1 MKMDHTII
9 HVLRLH
15 SIDATQTALAD
26 KGVIASERTLY
37 RWKQMIDEIPPTD
50 DDTVPLITALARE
63 IEEHRA
69 TTPDSSDDEKPPP
82 KIGWKYWKTALNTVR
97 TMKLSFKK
105 DPGPLLRS
113 PTL

>member
-1 MKMDHTII
+1 MNGSII
-9 HVLRLH
+9 HVLLLR

-37 RWKQMIDEIPPTD
+37 RWKQMLDEIPPTD
-50 DDTVPLITALARE
+50 DDTVPLISEALARE
-63 IEEHRA
+63 IEAHQA
-69 TTPDSSDDEKPPP
+69 TTPDSSDEETPPP
-82 KIGWKYWKTALNTVR
+82 RNGWKYWKTALNTVR

-105 DPGPLLRS
+105 DPSPLRRS